1 MYGSSQ
7 WYMAIGG
14 HQVGPV
20 TQEEIIA
27 NLLPICHSP
36 ELDIV
41 VRVLKVRGKAVSVG
55 IEAPR
60 GIRIVRSELE
70 TRDFGDREAT
80 WGRELAHAGV

>member
-1 MYGSSQ
+1 MLVLSRKEGD
-7 WYMAIGG
+7 
-14 HQVGPV
+14 
-20 TQEEIIA
+20 EI
-27 NLLPICHSP
+27 LLP

-70 TRDFGDREAT
+70 FKGFGDSEHA
-80 WGRELAHAGV
+80 WNHELAHAAG